1 MKKKICMVVCL
12 LLFCSTNYA
21 TAGIFACSGLVQSL
35 AFGPTNG
42 ILQVNTGHGEHNLCR
57 FDAEYHNVDP
67 EVCKAWYSMF
77 LTALV
82 TNREVVQFYQ
92 DSAGTNCSTLG
103 TSAVPNPMPYYVT
116 IKSEPN

>member
-21 TAGIFACSGLVQSL
+21 TAGMFTCSGLVLSL
-35 AFGPTNG
+35 ALGPTNG
-42 ILQVNTGHGEHNLCR
+42 KLQVNTGYGVHYLCS
-57 FDAEYHNVDP
+57 FDVEFNNVHT

-82 TNREVVQFYQ
+82 TNREIVQYYQ

-103 TSAVPNPMPYYVT
+103 SWAVPNPMPYYVT